1 VTVYLD
7 TSNLMKLY
15 VEEPASDQVREL
27 VQNAAVTVTSNL
39 AYPETRAA
47 LARRRRDGT
56 LTAPAFRTAKQD
68 FEADWLNYLVIPASP
83 TLCLEAG
90 DLAERYAL
98 RGLDSIHL
106 ASFAEMLRGLHGRD
120 DAQFSSSD
128 DKLNAAARQLARTI
142 R

>member
-1 VTVYLD
+1 MTVYLD

-27 VQNAAVTVTSNL
+27 VQNAAVTVTSNV
-39 AYPETRAA
+39 AYLETRAA

-90 DLAERYAL
+90 DLAERYGL
-98 RGLDSIHL
+98 RGFDSIHL
-106 ASFAEMLRGLHGRD
+106 ASFAEMLRGLKGRD
-120 DAQFSSSD
+120 DPEFSSSD